1 MDVYAF
7 TNMEFYNA
15 KNICTIC
22 KYLDNIFM
30 NIEKTYSAGD
40 TTLYLNFIFL
50 LCLFSCVWTCIT
62 TICLAVIEE
71 IYLTRFC

>member
-1 MDVYAF
+1 MDVDAF

-22 KYLDNIFM
+22 KYLDNIFI
-30 NIEKTYSAGD
+30 NIEKTDSAGD

-50 LCLFSCVWTCIT
+50 IVFI
-62 TICLAVIEE
+62 
-71 IYLTRFC
+71 

>member
-30 NIEKTYSAGD
+30 NIEKTYSADD

-50 LCLFSCVWTCIT
+50 IVFI
-62 TICLAVIEE
+62 
-71 IYLTRFC
+71 

>member
-15 KNICTIC
+15 KNIYTIC

-50 LCLFSCVWTCIT
+50 IVFI
-62 TICLAVIEE
+62 
-71 IYLTRFC
+71 